1 MGPTVA
7 FFRQLAMLLRMN
19 LLGVPQRL
27 GLVSTTVIGVTCAVG
42 VLVSMLAIEVGAQR
56 EAAGNVRPDRV
67 SLLTQGA
74 LGPMQSSIAKD
85 TAALLHD
92 LPGIR
97 RNATGRPIAVSQ
109 VLMFTQARRKE
120 SGLPIGFPIVGSSAG
135 LSDYTPE
142 LHLTAGR
149 MFRPGLH
156 ELIASNYCA
165 HQYEDFAAGDRRVI
179 QGSEWLVVGNF
190 DLGRTTG
197 TCVVYADADTLLSAF
212 RRDSYN
218 EVSVMLDSPAA
229 FDTLVRAIKANPLLN
244 VEAKHEAELVA
255 QSTAQVSLILNF
267 LSYFVGTILAIAA
280 TIGAAN
286 SLYAMVDSRRRE
298 LATLRAVGFSGAPVI
313 LATLLEAIVLAV
325 PGALLGAALAWLFF
339 NGRAASPFG
348 STFHL
353 AVTPSLTLLGIIWAL
368 CMGLIGGLMPAVR
381 AGRVPVTVALRAS

>member
-218 EVSVMLDSPAA
+218 EVSVMLESPAA